1 MGNILS
7 ISKDLTEKEFDKIT
21 RNERNK
27 KTVQIY
33 RYCVTPR
40 FIGSIEVRQGQLCAV
55 VYSKS
60 RYGTTNEPVRELLS
74 FPAEIGHITK
84 CKKTVKYSNDEYYYG
99 KDPEIYGYPKGYT
112 DNLHFEVEAIINYDK
127 EEANTYK
134 DILGNIL
141 SVGDKVVYSNSRYA
155 ILNVGT
161 IEKLNNCTAR
171 IDGYNVDYCQIAKVT
186 K

>member
-1 MGNILS
+1 MGTIFS

-21 RNERNK
+21 RNERSK

-33 RYCVTPR
+33 RYCATQN
-40 FIGSIEVRQGQLCAV
+40 FIGSIEVRQGQLYAV

-60 RYGTTNEPVRELLS
+60 RCGTANEPVRELLS

-84 CKKTVKYSNDEYYYG
+84 CKKTVKYSDDEYWDG
-99 KDPEIYGYPKGYT
+99 KNPEIYGYPKIGT
-112 DNLHFEVEAIINYDK
+112 SNLYFEVKAIIDYDK
-127 EEANTYK
+127 KEANTYK
-134 DILGNIL
+134 DVLGNIL
-141 SVGDKVVYSNSRYA
+141 SVGDKVVYSNSKCA
-155 ILNVGT
+155 ILNVGI

-171 IDGYNVDYCQIAKVT
+171 IHGNNVDYCQIAKII